1 MECLIKMITSIS
13 GGLPEPTAPI
23 DPLYSFSNQ
32 INQKNPD
39 ESAPEIPR
47 PFLLLNLYL
56 SN

>member
-1 MECLIKMITSIS
+1 MESLIKMITSIS
-13 GGLPEPTAPI
+13 SGLSEPTAPI

-47 PFLLLNLYL
+47 PFFIESLFE
-56 SN
+56 